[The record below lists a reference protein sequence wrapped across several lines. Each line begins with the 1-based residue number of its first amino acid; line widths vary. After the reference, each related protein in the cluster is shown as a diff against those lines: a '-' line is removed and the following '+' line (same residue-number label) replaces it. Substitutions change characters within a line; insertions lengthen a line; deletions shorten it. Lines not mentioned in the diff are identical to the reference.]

1 MEKQEMIDWL
11 LSIWTTVLTMMNAKD
26 DKKGR
31 KIKRRLTKEGWK
43 PKMKLGD
50 FLDTLDEDEIE
61 DMVDFFGWLGI
72 KKPTGPYGTLN
83 PENRKLIDRFDEMMK
98 NSGIRKFID
107 EKYPEF
113 LEIVLGRG
121 NSQYVNAEAW
131 LDSIRVSA
139 MKRLVKKQGEKS
151 EKEEEE

>member
-1 MEKQEMIDWL
+1 MNKEEMVDWL
-11 LSIWTTVLTMMNAKD
+11 LSIWTTVLTMMTAKD

-31 KIKRRLTKEGWK
+31 KIQRRLTKDGWN

-50 FLDTLDEDEIE
+50 FLEGLDEDETE
-61 DMVDFFGWLGI
+61 DLVDFFNWLGI
-72 KKPTGPYGTLN
+72 KKPTGPYGSLT
-83 PENRKLIDRFDEMMK
+83 PENRKLIDTFDEMMK
-98 NSGIRKFID
+98 NSGIQKFID

-139 MKRLVKKQGEKS
+139 MKRLVKKQSEKS
-151 EKEEEE
+151 KKEDKK